1 MRLEQQAER
10 IELLIKEAHLVAEK
24 TPQDEHVDKLY
35 RLQIPKQKKI
45 RMKLK
50 NALLKIYVF
59 CVKIA
64 ICCITKKKMKV
75 KQGI

>member
-1 MRLEQQAER
+1 VRLEQQAER

-50 NALLKIYVF
+50 NALLKI
-59 CVKIA
+59 
-64 ICCITKKKMKV
+64 
-75 KQGI
+75 

>member
-24 TPQDEHVDKLY
+24 PPQDEHVDKLY

-50 NALLKIYVF
+50 NALLKI
-59 CVKIA
+59 
-64 ICCITKKKMKV
+64 
-75 KQGI
+75 